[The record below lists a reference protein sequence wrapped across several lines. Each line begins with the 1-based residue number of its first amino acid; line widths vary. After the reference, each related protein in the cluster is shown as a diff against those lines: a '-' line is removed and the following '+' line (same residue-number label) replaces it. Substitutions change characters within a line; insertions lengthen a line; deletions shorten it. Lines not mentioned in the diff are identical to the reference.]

1 MENKYTKTLENIEK
15 KYVKDIVIEAFI
27 FMIGIIV
34 MGFVFIGE
42 KDRLNK
48 KLQDKQEIIESQAE
62 LLIEKDNEI
71 ESCEWYKNYYYDSV
85 CEDCEVRE

>member
-1 MENKYTKTLENIEK
+1 MKNDKLMVIGTLLIS
-15 KYVKDIVIEAFI
+15 I
-27 FMIGIIV
+27 FGIIV
-34 MGFVFIGE
+34 VVIITMLE

-71 ESCEWYKNYYYDSV
+71 ESCEWYKSYYYDSV
-85 CEDCEVRE
+85 CEEGCEVSE

>member
-1 MENKYTKTLENIEK
+1 MKNDKLAIIGTLLIS
-15 KYVKDIVIEAFI
+15 I
-27 FMIGIIV
+27 FGIIV
-34 MGFVFIGE
+34 VVIITMLE